1 MKKIKMWQPIAAV
14 LLGLSASVVAS
25 YPAIKMIQSDRSIER
40 KEVLDLDAALREAL
54 VKRDIP
60 ALQELL
66 ADDFELYTINQGV
79 LSKGEWIRN
88 IQKGGMSYTTFAAS
102 NLPRFE
108 GHQMRNTMEV
118 SGEFWGVEA
127 VNYPIELSIRTVE
140 RKDKRQI
147 KCMVVKRA

>member
-14 LLGLSASVVAS
+14 LLGLSVSVAAS
-25 YPAIKMIQSDRSIER
+25 YPAIKMIQNDRTVER
-40 KEVLDLDAALREAL
+40 AEVIDLDKALREAL
-54 VKRDIP
+54 IKRDIP

-88 IQKGGMSYTTFAAS
+88 IQKGGMNYTTFTS
-102 NLPRFE
+102 NNLPRFE
-108 GHQMRNTMEV
+108 GHQMLNTAEV
-118 SGEFWGVEA
+118 SGQFWGIEA

-140 RKDKRQI
+140 RKAKRQI

>member
-1 MKKIKMWQPIAAV
+1 MKKIKIWQPVAAV
-14 LLGLSASVVAS
+14 LLGLSASVLAS
-25 YPAIKMIQSDRSIER
+25 YPAIKMIQNDRSIER
-40 KEVLDLDAALREAL
+40 EEIIDLDKALRDAL

-66 ADDFELYTINQGV
+66 ADDFELYTISEGV

-88 IQKGGMSYTTFAAS
+88 IQKGGMNYTTFAA
-102 NLPRFE
+102 NGTPEFE
-108 GHQMRNTMEV
+108 GHKMRSTMEV
-118 SGEFWGVEA
+118 TGEFWGVEA

>member
-14 LLGLSASVVAS
+14 ILGLSASVVAS
-25 YPAIKMIQSDRSIER
+25 YPAIKMIQNGRAIER
-40 KEVLDLDAALREAL
+40 EEILDLDKALRDAL

-66 ADDFELYTINQGV
+66 AHDFELYTINQGV

-88 IQKGGMSYTTFAAS
+88 IQKGGMSYTTFEA
-102 NLPRFE
+102 NDMPQFE
-108 GHQMRNTMEV
+108 GHQMRNTASV
-118 SGEFWGVEA
+118 SGEFWGIEA
-127 VNYPIELSIRTVE
+127 VDYPIEFSIRTIE

-147 KCMVVKRA
+147 KCIVVKRA